1 MKVFI
6 LGIDVNRASSDP
18 SLYPELTSSERYQL
32 NHLDQT
38 AQKIADFTSEARDYA
53 PFAWG
58 MQLKD
63 TRPGQ
68 ERDYTLQEA
77 AFHHVVP
84 FPMEDA
90 FLPKTRMS
98 VFPEHQEF
106 FEKLQSEGY
115 DTGVLMG
122 FYAAECIYYSLSDL
136 ALTAKFR
143 MVVPTELIA
152 DRNGTH
158 PMNAF
163 DDDSIIRAAYNGEII
178 FTSKQNALHFVQTP
192 EDRRSLPYPTYTGE
206 SLNSMHYGM
215 GS

>member
-1 MKVFI
+1 MKAFV

-18 SLYPELTSSERYQL
+18 SLYPDLSPSERYQL
-32 NHLDQT
+32 RHLDET
-38 AQKIADFTSEARDYA
+38 AQQIADFTSEVRDHA

-58 MQLKD
+58 MQLSD
-63 TRPGQ
+63 TRPGE
-68 ERDYTLQEA
+68 ERRYTSQEA
-77 AFHHVVP
+77 AFHRVIP
-84 FPMEDA
+84 FPMDDA

-98 VFPEHQEF
+98 VFPENEEF
-106 FEKLQSEGY
+106 FEKLRSEGY

-152 DRNGTH
+152 DRTGTH

-163 DDDSIIRAAYNGEII
+163 EDDSIIRAAYNGEII
-178 FTSKQNALHFVQTP
+178 FTNKMNALHFLQTP
-192 EDRRSLPYPTYTGE
+192 EDRRRLPYPTVTGE
-206 SLNSMHYGM
+206 DLNSMHYGM